1 MQDERT
7 SSATRA
13 TQGLPAGAPGSKS
26 NSAAALILA
35 LGLAFAGSAAFA
47 SDGFEEGSFG
57 DAATP
62 APAQGTAPGNDD
74 GFGGSF
80 GDGAVAPPKQQPEQA
95 EAARP
100 APDDGFIDEGN
111 IENPRDVGKPKEP
124 VHVTPPESEIVVRPP
139 EGNPPP
145 PPPDEPATP
154 GIDPGI
160 LAYETRDYGVPPT
173 DRLRASAFHAPT
185 PTSIPGGQLV
195 TTGQLAA
202 AMQNGQQMLIIDVLG
217 SDYTLPNALSA
228 PAMATPGNY
237 RDRIQQQTGNWLGQ
251 ITGNN
256 PQVPIIVA
264 CSDPFCWLSYNA
276 GLRAIAAGYRNVY
289 WYRGGHQA
297 WKLAGLPLAS
307 SGF

>member
-1 MQDERT
+1 MFGERKLN
-7 SSATRA
+7 AMRA
-13 TQGLPAGAPGSKS
+13 ARKNT
-26 NSAAALILA
+26 AAALMLA
-35 LGLAFAGSAAFA
+35 LALSGSAAFA

-62 APAQGTAPGNDD
+62 SPAEGTAPGNDD

-80 GDGAVAPPKQQPEQA
+80 GDGTVTPPKQQPEQT

-111 IENPRDVGKPKEP
+111 IENPRDVGRPEQP
-124 VHVTPPESEIVVRPP
+124 EHVTPPEKEIVVRPP
-139 EGNPPP
+139 DGKPPQ
-145 PPPDEPATP
+145 PDQPAKP
-154 GIDPGI
+154 DIDPGI
-160 LAYETRDYGVPPT
+160 LAFETRDYGVPPT
-173 DRLRASAFHAPT
+173 DRLRSSAFHAPT

-237 RDRIQQQTGNWLGQ
+237 RDRIQQQTSNWLGQ

-276 GLRAIAAGYRNVY
+276 GLRAIAAGYQNVY
-289 WYRGGHQA
+289 WYRGGHRA